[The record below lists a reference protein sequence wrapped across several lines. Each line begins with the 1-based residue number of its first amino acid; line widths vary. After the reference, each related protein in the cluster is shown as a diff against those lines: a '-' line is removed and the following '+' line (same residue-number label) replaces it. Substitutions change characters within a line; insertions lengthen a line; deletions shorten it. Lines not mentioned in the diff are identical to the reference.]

1 MDNINITL
9 VLAQLANF
17 LILFMIFKKFIADKL
32 IATISSRRELQAK
45 LEKAAAEYEI
55 NLAAAKKEKEDILDQ
70 ARENAKNMMIEVES
84 LANKKSIDILLA
96 AEDKA
101 NLTLEGGR
109 RQLEKERLSMLTQMK
124 SKIIDISLKLNEK
137 LFEDSNA
144 SRDFM
149 ENEMDN
155 IKM

>member
-32 IATISSRRELQAK
+32 IATISTRRELQAK

-55 NLAAAKKEKEDILDQ
+55 NLAAAKKEKEDILEQ

-84 LANKKSIDILLA
+84 LANKKSVDILLA
-96 AEDKA
+96 AEQKA

-109 RQLEKERLSMLTQMK
+109 RQLEKERLSMLSQMK
-124 SKIIDISLKLNEK
+124 SKIIDISLRLNEK
-137 LFEDSNA
+137 LFDDEHA

-149 ENEMDN
+149 EKEMDN

>member
-1 MDNINITL
+1 MEGLNITL

-45 LEKAAAEYEI
+45 LEKAAAEYAI
-55 NLAAAKKEKEDILDQ
+55 NIAAAKKGKEDILAQ
-70 ARENAKNMMIEVES
+70 ARINAKNMMIEVES
-84 LANKKSIDILLA
+84 LANKKSVDILLA
-96 AEDKA
+96 AESKA
-101 NLTLEGGR
+101 NLTLEWGR
-109 RQLEKERLSMLTQMK
+109 KQLEKERLSMLSQMK
-124 SKIIDISLKLNEK
+124 SKIIDISLRLNEK
-137 LFEDSNA
+137 LFDDQNV

>member
-17 LILFMIFKKFIADKL
+17 LILFMIFKKFVADKL
-32 IATISSRRELQAK
+32 IATIETRRELQAK

-55 NLAAAKKEKEDILDQ
+55 NIAAAKKEKEDILAQ
-70 ARENAKNMMIEVES
+70 ARENAKTMMVDIES
-84 LANKKSIDILLA
+84 LANKKSVDIILA
-96 AEDKA
+96 AENKA
-101 NLTLEGGR
+101 KLAIAAGR
-109 RQLEKERLSMLTQMK
+109 RQLDKERLSMLAQMK
-124 SKIIDISLKLNEK
+124 SKIIDISLRLNEK
-137 LFEDSNA
+137 LFDDQTV

>member
-1 MDNINITL
+1 MDGINITL

-17 LILFMIFKKFIADKL
+17 LILFLIFKKFIADKL

-45 LEKAAAEYEI
+45 LEKAAAEYAI
-55 NLAAAKKEKEDILDQ
+55 NLAAANKEKEDILVQ
-70 ARENAKNMMIEVES
+70 ARLNAKNMMIEVES
-84 LANKKSIDILLA
+84 LANKKSVDILLA

-109 RQLEKERLSMLTQMK
+109 KQLEKERLSMLSQMK
-124 SKIIDISLKLNEK
+124 SKIIDISLRLNEK
-137 LFEDSNA
+137 LFDDQNA

-149 ENEMDN
+149 ENEMEN